1 MNPEESWSE
10 LAREPSIDVKGLAR
24 IQERLP
30 RLRVDVVLTDA
41 HLDLTFGKG
50 SLRIELDPAS
60 SSKPGQRGGA
70 ARILPPDAQAADAIL
85 AAIARAAE
93 AEVPAR
99 PHEPGFRPAVAVTQ
113 HGVHVTSGK
122 ASLLWITFEIG
133 QLEGSSLAHRWHL
146 LLAPGK
152 TRGYLHVELPRG
164 AASRDRL
171 LAAFA
176 QAIRDGRG
184 PRSTPLTDP
193 RCASATPWLE
203 ATALALTE
211 ELAGEIDL
219 ASARWGGG
227 ALFAARRDGE
237 ATVVLRCEGPSGF
250 VEIARVEAPEVALY
264 PSPTGAH
271 VIIEA
276 RLRGGAGREDHL
288 HATREILDVAT
299 GQRAIVVE
307 KHERFVFGDTG
318 AGALWSADGARVAL
332 SGVASFAE
340 EMRGAV
346 LVYDVKLGALVDAT
360 PIEGTFFAS
369 HWDGPTL
376 CLRGGPSNGLVAFRW
391 EPGRSDPRADAVLG
405 RVSPGGR
412 FALIVEGERTRVVDR
427 RVGAFTGALP
437 TPGGRFG
444 HGDVWVTDEDE
455 PQVIDLATFRYRHL
469 AAAGRVLRLS
479 LAEAAP
485 RAIFHDGAQWLWG
498 SGSDVAEAAPLA
510 VDHDHDHDHAHDHPA
525 PTVARRALAERR
537 ARRIEEASLL
547 ASEDASGAA
556 RAAIAALEA
565 RLRAEAALEAGNAR
579 GERDV
584 EGALTRFEAAVH
596 DAPELYEALHHCEAA
611 LGQLGRK
618 DEQREVAGYLCERFP
633 LSSEAWLVRS
643 IALLRAS
650 DPAGALAAIERA
662 ITLDADG
669 ADLEPRRAPTVDLWQ
684 QRAAVHL
691 AAGRKDDALTDVR
704 AILDAEPSAK
714 ARLAADPDLAAL
726 RRSPLLRA

>member
-10 LAREPSIDVKGLAR
+10 LARELAVDMKGLAR

-30 RLRVDVVLTDA
+30 RLRVDVALTDA

-50 SLRIELDPAS
+50 SLSLDLGPAS
-60 SSKPGQRGGA
+60 SSKPGHRSGTGT
-70 ARILPPDAQAADAIL
+70 ITPPDAEAADAVL
-85 AAIARAAE
+85 AALARAAE

-99 PHEPGFRPAVAVTQ
+99 PHEPGFRPVIAIAL

-122 ASLLWITFEIG
+122 GSLVWITFEIG
-133 QLEGSSLAHRWHL
+133 QIEGSSLAHRWHL

-176 QAIRDGRG
+176 QALRDGRG
-184 PRSTPLTDP
+184 PRSTPITDV
-193 RCASATPWLE
+193 RCASAAPWLE
-203 ATALALTE
+203 ATPLAITD
-211 ELAGEIDL
+211 ELAGEIDF
-219 ASARWGGG
+219 AAARWGGG

-237 ATVVLRCEGPSGF
+237 ATILLRCDGPSGL

-271 VIIEA
+271 VVIEA
-276 RLRGGAGREDHL
+276 RFRGRAEKEGEGQA

-299 GQRAIVVE
+299 GQRVSVVE
-307 KHERFVFGDTG
+307 KHERFVFGDTA

-332 SGVASFAE
+332 SGRASFAE
-340 EMRGAV
+340 ETRGAV
-346 LVYDVKLGALVDAT
+346 LVYDVKIGALVDVT
-360 PIEGTFFAS
+360 PIEGTFFSS

-412 FALIVEGERTRVVDR
+412 FALIVEDERTRVVDR

-437 TPGGRFG
+437 AAGGRFG
-444 HGDVWVTDEDE
+444 LDDVWVTDEDE

-469 AAAGRVLRLS
+469 AGPGRVLRLS
-479 LAEAAP
+479 LAETAP
-485 RAIFHDGAQWLWG
+485 RAIFHDGARWLWG
-498 SGSDVAEAAPLA
+498 SGSDVAEAAPVA
-510 VDHDHDHDHAHDHPA
+510 IDHPA
-525 PTVARRALAERR
+525 PTVARRAIAERR

-556 RAAIAALEA
+556 RQAIASLEA

-584 EGALTRFEAAVH
+584 EGALARFEAAVH

-611 LGQLGRK
+611 LGQLGRA

-633 LSSEAWLVRS
+633 LSSEAWLMRS
-643 IALLRAS
+643 IALLRAG
-650 DPAGALAAIERA
+650 DTAGALAAIERA
-662 ITLDADG
+662 IALDTDG

-684 QRAAVHL
+684 QRAAVYL
-691 AAGRKDDALTDVR
+691 AADRKDDALADVR
-704 AILDAEPSAK
+704 AILAAEPSAK
-714 ARLAADPDLAAL
+714 ARLAADPDLAVL
-726 RRSPLLRA
+726 RRSAVLRA